1 MPFSKIGSKLR
12 SHSSNFVFSVAIAFL
27 ICSQS
32 VRAQEESGGTKPA
45 AVLPEIKDDPPFVD
59 GAQFM
64 SKGLA
69 QQATVAFEKSTLE
82 ELATWL
88 SEKQDLPVV
97 INLKDASEDAVSL
110 DPSEIVVSDR
120 LNNQPI
126 YWLLNRL
133 RSVGIYWFVEDDILY
148 LTTEATAQ
156 RKLQTQSYTLGDLLD
171 AGFSKPDVVT
181 TLEACFDPSSWESA
195 GGVASLQWLG
205 DVLFVRQNYE
215 GQLMVASTL
224 AALKDHGRRTW
235 VNESVFDQA
244 IRKQWNATVTL
255 SFNQQPLGKVVQSL
269 VETSQVDIRMDYQ
282 SLADAKIRDKT
293 LVSLNVANRSVTSA
307 LDLLVLELNAAWIYE
322 NGVVWIV
329 GRDSVNRRR
338 KVAVMDVR
346 DLCRDA
352 GESGALGQAIES
364 QSNGDHWETRG
375 GDGAIRFP
383 RSGTMVIAG
392 TERMIIEVEKLLISY
407 RKALL
412 ASKPRGD
419 STENELVQE
428 FYVVQSDLAKTLVEL
443 LPILVEPTSW
453 KTESR
458 PEAPGTVL
466 EYATEPTLLPHPAK
480 SALSKAASDNGT
492 ENTAYLSE
500 QTVIIIMQKRSTHE
514 KIVRLIRKL
523 KGQENPLNDPRYG
536 VSPVPYGVMGGTGG
550 GMGGSMGAS
559 PSGTFGGGMF

>member
-1 MPFSKIGSKLR
+1 MPFSKIGSKSRNR
-12 SHSSNFVFSVAIAFL
+12 SSIFVLSVAIACL
-27 ICSQS
+27 LSSQTS
-32 VRAQEESGGTKPA
+32 LAQEELGGTKPVV
-45 AVLPEIKDDPPFVD
+45 VLPEIKDNPVFVD

-69 QQATVAFEKSTLE
+69 QQATVNFEKSTLE
-82 ELATWL
+82 EVVTWL
-88 SEKQDLPVV
+88 SEQQDLPVV
-97 INLKDASEDAVSL
+97 INLKNDSEDAVVL
-110 DPSEIVVSDR
+110 DPSEIFVSDR

-126 YWLLNRL
+126 YWFLNRL
-133 RSVGIYWFVEDDILY
+133 KSAGIYWFVEDDILY

-156 RKLQTQSYTLGDLLD
+156 KKLQTQSYTLGDLLD
-171 AGFSKPDVVT
+171 AGFSKQAVII
-181 TLEACFDPSSWESA
+181 TLESCFEPRSWESA

-235 VNESVFDQA
+235 INESVFDQA
-244 IRKQWNATVTL
+244 IRKQWNASVTL
-255 SFNQQPLGKVVQSL
+255 SFNQQPLSKVVQSL
-269 VETSQVDIRMDYQ
+269 AETSQVDIRLDYQ
-282 SLADAKIRDKT
+282 SLADDKIRDKT

-322 NGVVWIV
+322 NGVVWVV

-364 QSNGDHWETRG
+364 QSNGDHWESRG
-375 GDGAIRFP
+375 GVGAIRFP
-383 RSGTMVIAG
+383 RSGTMSIAG

-428 FYVVQSDLAKTLVEL
+428 FYVVQSELAKTLVEL

-466 EYATEPTLLPHPAK
+466 VFATEPALLQPPSNPAP
-480 SALSKAASDNGT
+480 SKAGPENRT
-492 ENTAYLSE
+492 ENTLYLSE
-500 QTVIIIMQKRSTHE
+500 QSVVIVMQKRSTHE
-514 KIVRLIRKL
+514 KIVRLIRQL
-523 KGQENPLNDPRYG
+523 KGQENPLNNSSYG
-536 VSPVPYGVMGGTGG
+536 TAPMAHGIMGGMGMGG
-550 GMGGSMGAS
+550 GMGAAQ
-559 PSGTFGGGMF
+559 SGTFGGGMF

>member
-1 MPFSKIGSKLR
+1 MPFSKIGSKSRNR
-12 SHSSNFVFSVAIAFL
+12 SSIFVLSVAIACL
-27 ICSQS
+27 LSSQTS
-32 VRAQEESGGTKPA
+32 LAQEELGGTKPVV
-45 AVLPEIKDDPPFVD
+45 VLPEIKDNPVFVD

-69 QQATVAFEKSTLE
+69 QQATVNFEKSTLE
-82 ELATWL
+82 EVVTWL
-88 SEKQDLPVV
+88 SEQQDLPVV
-97 INLKDASEDAVSL
+97 INLKNDSEDAVVL
-110 DPSEIVVSDR
+110 DPSEIFVSDR

-126 YWLLNRL
+126 YWFLNRL
-133 RSVGIYWFVEDDILY
+133 KSAGIYWFVEDDILY

-156 RKLQTQSYTLGDLLD
+156 KKLQTQSYTLGDLLD
-171 AGFSKPDVVT
+171 AGFSKQAVII
-181 TLEACFDPSSWESA
+181 TLESCFEPRSWESA

-235 VNESVFDQA
+235 INESVFDQA
-244 IRKQWNATVTL
+244 IRKQWNASVTL
-255 SFNQQPLGKVVQSL
+255 SFNQQPLSKVVQSL
-269 VETSQVDIRMDYQ
+269 AETSQVDIRLDYQ
-282 SLADAKIRDKT
+282 SLADDKIRDKT
-293 LVSLNVANRSVTSA
+293 LVSLNVADRSVTSA

-322 NGVVWIV
+322 NGVVWVV

-364 QSNGDHWETRG
+364 QSNGDHWESRG
-375 GDGAIRFP
+375 GVGAIRFP
-383 RSGTMVIAG
+383 RSGTMSIAG

-428 FYVVQSDLAKTLVEL
+428 FYVVQSELAKTLVEL

-466 EYATEPTLLPHPAK
+466 VFATEPALLQPPSNPAP
-480 SALSKAASDNGT
+480 SKAGPENRT
-492 ENTAYLSE
+492 ENTLYLSE
-500 QTVIIIMQKRSTHE
+500 QSVVIVMQKRSTHE
-514 KIVRLIRKL
+514 KIVRLIRQL
-523 KGQENPLNDPRYG
+523 KGQENPLNNSSYG
-536 VSPVPYGVMGGTGG
+536 TAPMAHGIMGGMGMGG
-550 GMGGSMGAS
+550 GMGAAQ
-559 PSGTFGGGMF
+559 SGTFGGGMF

>member
-1 MPFSKIGSKLR
+1 MPFSKIGSKSRNR
-12 SHSSNFVFSVAIAFL
+12 SSIFVFSVAIA
-27 ICSQS
+27 CWMSSQTLL
-32 VRAQEESGGTKPA
+32 AQEELGGTKPVV
-45 AVLPEIKDDPPFVD
+45 VLPEIKDNPVFVD

-69 QQATVAFEKSTLE
+69 QQATVNFEKSTLE
-82 ELATWL
+82 EVVTWL
-88 SEKQDLPVV
+88 SEQQDLPVV
-97 INLKDASEDAVSL
+97 INLKNDSEDAVVL
-110 DPSEIVVSDR
+110 DPSEIFVSDR
-120 LNNQPI
+120 LNNHPI
-126 YWLLNRL
+126 YWFLNRL
-133 RSVGIYWFVEDDILY
+133 KSAGIYWFVEDDILY

-171 AGFSKPDVVT
+171 AGFSKQAVII
-181 TLEACFDPSSWESA
+181 TLESCFEPRSWESA

-235 VNESVFDQA
+235 INESVFDQA
-244 IRKQWNATVTL
+244 IRKQWNASVTL
-255 SFNQQPLGKVVQSL
+255 SFNQQPLSKVVQSL
-269 VETSQVDIRMDYQ
+269 AETSQVDIRLDYQ
-282 SLADAKIRDKT
+282 SLADDKIRDKT
-293 LVSLNVANRSVTSA
+293 LVSLNVADRSVTSA

-322 NGVVWIV
+322 NGVVWVV

-364 QSNGDHWETRG
+364 QSNGDHWESRG
-375 GDGAIRFP
+375 GVGAIRFP
-383 RSGTMVIAG
+383 RSGTMSIAG

-428 FYVVQSDLAKTLVEL
+428 FYVVQSELAKTLVEL

-466 EYATEPTLLPHPAK
+466 VFATEPALLQPPSNPAP
-480 SALSKAASDNGT
+480 SKAGPENRT
-492 ENTAYLSE
+492 ENTLYLSE
-500 QTVIIIMQKRSTHE
+500 QSVVIVMQKRSTHE
-514 KIVRLIRKL
+514 KIVRLIRQL
-523 KGQENPLNDPRYG
+523 KGQENPLNNSSYG
-536 VSPVPYGVMGGTGG
+536 TAPMAHGIMGGMGMGG
-550 GMGGSMGAS
+550 GMGAAQ
-559 PSGTFGGGMF
+559 SGTFGGGMF